1 MARIIL
7 FDIDMTLIRSHGA
20 GRGALSKAFAETY
33 SVDGATDGVSFD
45 GRTDRAI
52 LDEIIAVHHLGPE
65 PQKAYERVRAAYL
78 AQLNASL
85 DEHRGFALPG
95 VEALLPKLQFS
106 HGAIGLATG
115 NMREGAQI
123 KLAHYNLWQWFS
135 GGGFGGDTPVRAE
148 LVAAGIRDMAA
159 VLGVNADPGD
169 TIVVG
174 DTPLDVDA
182 AQKAGARALAVAT
195 GSYTVEALRQTAA
208 EWVLEDLSDTPG
220 VMALLAS

>member
-20 GRGALSKAFAETY
+20 GRGAMNKAFAKTFGLE
-33 SVDGATDGVSFD
+33 GATDGVSFD

-52 LDEIIAVHHLGPE
+52 FDEIIAIHHLGRDPE
-65 PQKAYERVRAAYL
+65 TAYEKTCAAYL
-78 AQLNASL
+78 SELGASL
-85 DEHRGFALPG
+85 DEHRGYALPG
-95 VEALLPKLQFS
+95 VEALLPKLQVS

-115 NMREGAQI
+115 NMRQGAQI

-135 GGGFGGDTPVRAE
+135 GGGFGGDTPVRSE

-159 VLGVNADPGD
+159 VLGINADPSD
-169 TIVVG
+169 TIVIG

-195 GSYTVEALRQTAA
+195 GSYTVEALRKTNA
-208 EWVLEDLSDTPG
+208 EWVLEDLADTAG
-220 VMALLAS
+220 VMALLAG